1 VTAEEFQSAPRP
13 AEHANACGRATYSFG
28 DVDAAA
34 VRLQLLDRVFAP
46 PTRAVL
52 EVAASA
58 GVGLA
63 VDLGCGPGFSTR
75 AIAEQLRP
83 ERLVG
88 LEISESFLRWARDVE
103 PSATWFAHDVTS
115 VPFPT
120 GGADVLHA
128 RFVLSH
134 LARPES
140 VVLAWLSQLNRGGYL
155 LAQDDEQIVTS
166 VPALVAYEEMA
177 RSLVTQRGGDL
188 WVGARLA
195 QFVPPPDFAV
205 VLSRVYRHSV
215 PAALAAQMFGMNF
228 AVWRH
233 DPFVVQDHSVAVLDA
248 LGEELDDLA
257 GRDDPREVIFEIRQ
271 LAYRRR

>member
-1 VTAEEFQSAPRP
+1 MTAEEMQGAPMREVQ
-13 AEHANACGRATYSFG
+13 ADSRGRATYSFG

-52 EVAASA
+52 QVAASA
-58 GVGLA
+58 DVGLA

-83 ERLVG
+83 GRLVG
-88 LEISESFLRWARDVE
+88 LEISESFLRRAPEVE
-103 PSATWFAHDVTS
+103 PRATWFAHDVTS

-120 GGADVLHA
+120 GPADVLHA

-134 LARPES
+134 LAGPES
-140 VVLAWLSQLNRGGYL
+140 VVLSWLGQLNRGGCL
-155 LAQDDEQIVTS
+155 LAQDDEQIVTG

-177 RSLVTQRGGDL
+177 RSLVTRRGGDL

-195 QFVPPPDFAV
+195 HYVPPPDFAI
-205 VLSRVYRHSV
+205 VLNRVYRHSI

-233 DPFVVQDHSVAVLDA
+233 DPLIVQGHSTAALDA
-248 LGEELDDLA
+248 LGNELHRLA
-257 GRDDPREVIFEIRQ
+257 VGDDPREVVFEIRQ
-271 LAYRRR
+271 LGYRRR